1 MTILVKI
8 TKVKNEKLED
18 LGMYDAKTDPFP
30 NVGDSIYFNGPGQLW
45 VIERHWT
52 VYTSNKENVV
62 ELFVVDHA
70 PTSNPKEIKGDKV

>member
-8 TKVKNEKLED
+8 TKLENEKLED
-18 LGMYDAKTDPFP
+18 LGMYDAKTDPLP

-52 VYTSNKENVV
+52 IYTSNKENIV
-62 ELFVVDHA
+62 ELFVQSHA
-70 PTSNPKEIKGDKV
+70 LKENKPIKPEGQ